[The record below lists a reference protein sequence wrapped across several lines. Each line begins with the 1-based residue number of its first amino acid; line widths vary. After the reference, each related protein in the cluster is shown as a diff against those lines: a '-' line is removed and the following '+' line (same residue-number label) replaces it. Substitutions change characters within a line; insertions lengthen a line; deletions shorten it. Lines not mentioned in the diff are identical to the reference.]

1 MKHFLLPWFG
11 LILAVSMFSCISSE
25 ESGSSSQQAP
35 ITQQEPADSVARGTR
50 DAAQASQTGKQQTG
64 QKGSRLTSRQD
75 TLVASVTRKAKPASR
90 SSRLVRP
97 NNPLY
102 TVQVGVFRKAQNALR
117 YQKLA
122 KERFPKNSVHNRYDT
137 KTKMYWVSIGR
148 FTTKQEAVALRRTV
162 IDKYPKDYKEAWVNY
177 IPR

>member
-1 MKHFLLPWFG
+1 MKHFLLLWFG
-11 LILAVSMFSCISSE
+11 LTLTVAMCGCISSE
-25 ESGSSSQQAP
+25 ESGSSQQAP
-35 ITQQEPADSVARGTR
+35 ITQQAPADSVAGTQ
-50 DAAQASQTGKQQTG
+50 DVAQPAQTG

-90 SSRLVRP
+90 SRLVRP
-97 NNPLY
+97 KNPLY

-122 KERFPKNSVHNRYDT
+122 KERFPRNSVHNRYDT

-148 FTTKQEAVALRRTV
+148 FTTKQEAVALRHTV

>member
-1 MKHFLLPWFG
+1 MKHFLLLWFG
-11 LILAVSMFSCISSE
+11 FILTVAMFGCISSE
-25 ESGSSSQQAP
+25 ESGSSQQEP
-35 ITQQEPADSVARGTR
+35 ITQQEPADSLTQGNQ
-50 DAAQASQTGKQQTG
+50 DAAQPAQTGEQQAG
-64 QKGSRLTSRQD
+64 RKGSRLTSRQD

-90 SSRLVRP
+90 SRLVRP
-97 NNPLY
+97 KNPLY

-137 KTKMYWVSIGR
+137 KTKMYWVSIGK

>member
-1 MKHFLLPWFG
+1 MKHLLLLWFC
-11 LILAVSMFSCISSE
+11 LILTVSIFGCISSE
-25 ESGSSSQQAP
+25 ESGSSSQQQP
-35 ITQQEPADSVARGTR
+35 ITQQEPSDSAVQGTQNAARP
-50 DAAQASQTGKQQTG
+50 AQAG

-90 SSRLVRP
+90 SRLVRP
-97 NNPLY
+97 KNPLY
-102 TVQVGVFRKAQNALR
+102 TVQVGVFRKPQNALR

-122 KERFPKNSVHNRYDT
+122 KERFPRNSVHNRYDT
-137 KTKMYWVSIGR
+137 KTKMYWVSIGK